1 MGMINNK
8 EYDILLSVLS
18 ILKSRGT
25 ENQVKIHYSAGDARV
40 IDVLSGTI
48 TGFSNKCVYLRQSSD
63 KNSKLPIRNIVKVV
77 DVSNCIKCDTSL
89 SVSID
94 SKLVGQ
100 AQDVLNQIA
109 NKLTEYEGTVRKA
122 LLGEYVELVLKDRS
136 QYSKLA
142 SNNNNEMTNL
152 VVRSKKFV
160 GTILGLCMDDIT
172 PSKDGQSMTIKDVNF
187 ALVVEVNV
195 KDEISM
201 IIANTAEFDVYKA
214 DICLMSQD

>member
-63 KNSKLPIRNIVKVV
+63 KNSKLPISNIVKVV

-89 SVSID
+89 SVNID

-100 AQDVLNQIA
+100 AQDALKQIA
-109 NKLTEYEGTVRKA
+109 NNLTEYEDTVRKA

-142 SNNNNEMTNL
+142 SSNNNEMTNL

-160 GTILGLCMDDIT
+160 GTVLGLCIDDIT
-172 PSKDGQSMTIKDVNF
+172 PNKDGQSMSIKDVNF
-187 ALVVEVNV
+187 ALVIEVNV